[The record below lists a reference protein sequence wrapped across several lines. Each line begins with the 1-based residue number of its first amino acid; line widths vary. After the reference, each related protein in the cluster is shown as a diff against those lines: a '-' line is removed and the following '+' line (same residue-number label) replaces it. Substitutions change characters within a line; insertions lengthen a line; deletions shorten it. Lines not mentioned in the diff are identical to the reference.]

1 MANHKSA
8 EKRAR
13 QTERRTLVNQKR
25 RSRMRTSVRKLEEA
39 IRSGDKKVALSALR
53 AAEGE
58 LARGAGKGAAHRNTT
73 ARKTSRLAAMVNKMA

>member
-13 QTERRTLVNQKR
+13 QTERRTLVNQMR

-39 IRSGDKKVALSALR
+39 IRSGDKTVAVNALR
-53 AAEGE
+53 SAESE
-58 LARGAGKGAAHRNTT
+58 LAKGAGKGAAHRNTT
-73 ARKTSRLAAMVNKMA
+73 ARKTSRLAAQVNKMA

>member
-25 RSRMRTSVRKLEEA
+25 RSRMRTSVRKVEEA
-39 IRSGDKKVALSALR
+39 IRGGDKAAALTALR
-53 AAEGE
+53 SAESE
-58 LARGAGKGAAHRNTT
+58 LARGAGKGTGHRKTT
-73 ARKTSRLAAMVNKMA
+73 SRKTSRLALMVNKMA